1 MYSSARRSLPCWT
14 PKVIPRLSQRIIL
27 FLAMIIPLSFGGMYL
42 DLSMIYGAY
51 RRILLYRL
59 VFGTPS
65 LRVDLVDA
73 NLKFAPTIKSRGLGQ
88 LWPFFSFPHPFKGG
102 SFAQVKIIGPI
113 LAFDYI
119 TRNSEARSTSSSFT
133 FVINVDRIHN
143 AGPTSWKWV

>member
-1 MYSSARRSLPCWT
+1 
-14 PKVIPRLSQRIIL
+14 
-27 FLAMIIPLSFGGMYL
+27 
-42 DLSMIYGAY
+42 MIYEAY

-73 NLKFAPTIKSRGLGQ
+73 NLKFAPTIKSRGIGQ

-102 SFAQVKIIGPI
+102 SFAQVKIIGPL

-133 FVINVDRIHN
+133 FVINVDRIRN
-143 AGPTSWKWV
+143 AGPTSWKWVQPRRIQETYVREWDHDTEWLVSGLDQST

>member
-1 MYSSARRSLPCWT
+1 
-14 PKVIPRLSQRIIL
+14 
-27 FLAMIIPLSFGGMYL
+27 
-42 DLSMIYGAY
+42 MIYEAY
-51 RRILLYRL
+51 RRILFHRL

-102 SFAQVKIIGPI
+102 SFAQVKIIGPL

-119 TRNSEARSTSSSFT
+119 TRNSEARSISSSFT
-133 FVINVDRIHN
+133 FVINVDGIRN
-143 AGPTSWKWV
+143 VGPTSWKWVQPRRIQETYVRKWDHDTEWLVSSLDQST